1 MTAPRATSERTTR
14 VRPHLPAPH
23 TAEGLLFHYTPEE
36 AAQWT
41 PFSARTLK
49 NRIKSREIE
58 FVCNGRDNYL
68 TGRQI
73 VALAERYVVKPFTAP
88 KPARAVA

>member
-1 MTAPRATSERTTR
+1 MTAPRATKTRTPR
-14 VRPHLPAPH
+14 IRENIPAPN
-23 TAEGLLFHYTPEE
+23 TTEGEYFHYTPEE

-49 NRIKSREIE
+49 NRIKAHSIE
-58 FVCNGRDNYL
+58 FVNNGRDNYL

-73 VALAERYVVKPFTAP
+73 IALADSYVVKPFSKP
-88 KPARAVA
+88 QPARAAA